1 MYNYYKSALFKKALF
16 FGRILLV
23 FLLIFVAFKIA
34 VFLSPFVLAVLFS
47 MIVTKIAKFLNSK
60 LKIPKKISIGIA
72 LVILFA
78 FLIGL
83 ISLII
88 TKLILEIYSLSFNI
102 SSYAQEIKLWIDN
115 FMTFMNRGTI
125 ILDRIPEQILN
136 QLKSSVS
143 DIISM
148 GTSKLSVLLN
158 NILSIITSLPNVV
171 IYFFVT
177 VIATVFMSLDKQ
189 NIILFTE
196 KQLPVSWLNK
206 IYTLKNDL
214 LSVVGGYLKAQA
226 MLITICF
233 FELLIGL
240 NLFHLLGLNVQYPL
254 TFAIIICA
262 IDALPILGA
271 GAFMIPW
278 ILVSLITKDFS
289 LAVALLILYII
300 VTAVRQLLEP
310 KLYSKNIGVHPL
322 ITLLSMYTGLKL
334 AGFIGIIMGPAV
346 VIILKNVF
354 YEELQR
360 GFFKGLFG
368 KKEKVENE
376 NIINTENRKDS

>member
-1 MYNYYKSALFKKALF
+1 MTNFDKNNFLKKLMF
-16 FGRILLV
+16 LGYIIFVL
-23 FLLIFVAFKIA
+23 LLIYVSFKIA
-34 VFLSPFVLAVLFS
+34 VFLSPFVLAILFS
-47 MIVTKIAKFLNSK
+47 MLVTRIAKFLNTK
-60 LKIPKKISIGIA
+60 LKINKKISTIIS
-72 LVILFA
+72 LILLFT

-83 ISLII
+83 VILIV
-88 TKLILEIYSLSFNI
+88 TKLILEIYSLSINI
-102 SSYAQEIKLWIDN
+102 SVYSQEIKLWIDSIMN
-115 FMTFMNRGTI
+115 FMNRGTI
-125 ILDRIPEQILN
+125 ILDRIPEQILI
-136 QLKSSVS
+136 QLKGSIAQFV
-143 DIISM
+143 SM
-148 GTSKLSVLLN
+148 GANKISILLN
-158 NILSIITSLPNVV
+158 NILAFITSLPSV
-171 IYFFVT
+171 IIYLFIT
-177 VIATVFMSLDKQ
+177 VIATVFMSTDKQ
-189 NIILFTE
+189 NIIIFVE

-226 MLITICF
+226 ALITICF

-240 NLFHLLGLNVQYPL
+240 NLFHFMGLNVQYPL
-254 TFAIIICA
+254 TFAVVICF

-278 ILVSLITKDFS
+278 IIITLISKDFH
-289 LAVALLILYII
+289 LAAALLILYVI

-354 YEELQR
+354 EQELNN
-360 GFFKGLFG
+360 GFFKHLFS
-368 KKEKVENE
+368 KKNKEN
-376 NIINTENRKDS
+376 TPTFNRKEEE

>member
-23 FLLIFVAFKIA
+23 FLLIFIAFKIA

-60 LKIPKKISIGIA
+60 VKLPKKISTAIA
-72 LVILFA
+72 LMIVFA
-78 FLIGL
+78 TVVGL
-83 ISLII
+83 ISLIV

-102 SSYAQEIKLWIDN
+102 STYAQEIRLWIDN
-115 FMTFMNRGTI
+115 FMNFMNRGTI

-136 QLKSSVS
+136 QLKGSVS

-148 GTSKLSVLLN
+148 ATSKISVILN
-158 NILSIITSLPNVV
+158 NILSFITSLPNVV

-189 NIILFTE
+189 NIILFVE
-196 KQLPVSWLNK
+196 KQLPASWLNK

-240 NLFHLLGLNVQYPL
+240 NLFHFMGLNVQYPL

-278 ILVSLITKDFS
+278 IVVSLIVKDFKM
-289 LAVALLILYII
+289 AVALLILYVI

-310 KLYSKNIGVHPL
+310 KLYSQNIGVHPL

-354 YEELQR
+354 YEELER
-360 GFFKGLFG
+360 GFFKGIFG
-368 KKEKVENE
+368 KKEKIDTE
-376 NIINTENRKDS
+376 TENNNTNT